1 MEPTFR
7 LETTELF
14 RAIFEASPEME
25 LVTTADG
32 AVVVEVNAAFV
43 ATSGWSRSEALGRTV
58 DELRLWE
65 DPRAMDEFR
74 SRLRRDGSVRG
85 LEAVFRLKDGSLRRL
100 ELSASVADSGG
111 VRYVVTRTLDVT
123 GRHELEERLR
133 KYAFLLERAEE
144 MAKIGSW
151 EFDYAT
157 KAVTGTEGAA
167 RIYGVPRDNLSV
179 EDMET
184 IPLPEYRPLLNEAR
198 DSHIR
203 EGKPYDIEFRVKR
216 RSDGAILDVRS
227 KAHWDPANKRLFGI
241 LRDITEERRTEQGL
255 REALAARE
263 VLISELF
270 HRINNTLQLI
280 VSMLLLEKGRE
291 SSCEAAR
298 LSARMVRR
306 VRTIAL
312 AHAHLYDAR
321 SLARVALGA
330 YLPRLVSEGLGEE
343 LVSSGARLEFSVEG
357 IELLIDAVVP
367 VGLIVSEL
375 VGNALEHAFPAG
387 RPGGVRVEARRGPE
401 GACSISV
408 SDDGP
413 GAPGG
418 PVERL
423 GLSMV
428 RNLAEGQLRG
438 SVSFGGPPGFTC
450 VVSFRDDFLRERVPA
465 SFRQG

>member
-1 MEPTFR
+1 MESNLR

-14 RAIFEASPEME
+14 RATFEASPEME
-25 LVTTADG
+25 LVTTAEG
-32 AVVVEVNAAFV
+32 SVVVEVNAAFV
-43 ATSGWSRSEALGRTV
+43 ATSGWSRAEALGRTV
-58 DELRLWE
+58 DELRLWAE
-65 DPRAMDEFR
+65 EGARDEFR
-74 SRLRRDGSVRG
+74 ARLRRDGAVRG
-85 LEAVFRLKDGSLRRL
+85 FEAAFRLKDGRLRRL
-100 ELSASVADSGG
+100 ELSASVAEAGG
-111 VRYVVTRTLDVT
+111 ARYVVTRTLDVT
-123 GRHELEERLR
+123 ARHELEEKLR

-157 KAVTGTEGAA
+157 RTVTGTEGAA
-167 RIYGVPRDNLSV
+167 RIYGVPRDNLNIA
-179 EDMET
+179 DMET

-198 DSHIR
+198 DAHIR
-203 EGKPYDIEFRVKR
+203 EGKPYDLEFRVKR

-227 KAHWDPANKRLFGI
+227 KALWDPVNKRLFGI
-241 LRDITEERRTEQGL
+241 LRDVTEERRTEQGL

-280 VSMLLLEKGRE
+280 VSMLVLEMGRE
-291 SSCEAAR
+291 GCAEASR
-298 LSARMVRR
+298 LSNRMIRR
-306 VRTIAL
+306 VRTIGL

-321 SLARVALGA
+321 SLARVALGS
-330 YLPRLVSEGLGEE
+330 YLPRLVSEGLKEE
-343 LVSSGARLEFSVEG
+343 LGRSGVRLDFSVEG

-375 VGNALEHAFPAG
+375 VGNALEHAFPDG
-387 RPGGVRVEARRGPE
+387 RPGVVRVAARRGTD
-401 GACSISV
+401 GACLISV
-408 SDDGP
+408 SDDGA
-413 GAPGG
+413 GVPGG

-438 SVSFGGPPGFTC
+438 RVAFEGPPGFSC
-450 VVSFRDDFLRERVPA
+450 LVAFRDDFLSERVPA
-465 SFRQG
+465 SYPPG